1 MTPAQLAEYD
11 QIASSYAPH
20 VDALI
25 GSIGRLQA
33 RGRSREEAVCDVTA
47 MLQTDPMFAD
57 VITLS
62 NLLGILLDR
71 MSTQGGGSA

>member
-25 GSIGRLQA
+25 ATIGLLQA
-33 RGRSREEAVCDVTA
+33 RGRSREESVCDVIA
-47 MLQTDPMFAD
+47 MLQTDPTFAD

-71 MSTQGGGSA
+71 VSTEGGATS